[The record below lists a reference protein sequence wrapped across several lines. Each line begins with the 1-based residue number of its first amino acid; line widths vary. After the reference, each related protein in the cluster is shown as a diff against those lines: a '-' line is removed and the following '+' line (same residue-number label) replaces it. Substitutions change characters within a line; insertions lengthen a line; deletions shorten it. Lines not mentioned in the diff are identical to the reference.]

1 LARLCRKSILGHMRK
16 KLILVI
22 GGFVLL
28 AGCHAQKREI
38 AEVYIPDTNSIGF
51 DIEPALEP
59 NTSVWIGTYRSQGKT
74 ARFRFELGPATAS
87 DYPIPNVRVT
97 SGKGKFTA
105 VNGSEGEV
113 LLNDLKI
120 ALEAKKLP
128 TKVTRIA
135 ELPFAY
141 VTFGEHQSQTPSD
154 GGFKDNPRG
163 HWTVSKIFI
172 GEGEHECEF
181 FLNFNPVIQK
191 GQFSIKDPDYGDEV
205 IAQLAKVL

>member
-1 LARLCRKSILGHMRK
+1 MV
-16 KLILVI
+16 VI

-74 ARFRFELGPATAS
+74 ARFRFELGPAKAS

-135 ELPFAY
+135 ELPFTY
-141 VTFGEHQSQTPSD
+141 VTFGEHQSQAPSD
-154 GGFKDNPRG
+154 GGFNDKPRG

>member
-1 LARLCRKSILGHMRK
+1 MV
-16 KLILVI
+16 VI
-22 GGFVLL
+22 GGFFLL

-74 ARFRFELGPATAS
+74 ARFRFELGPAKAS

-135 ELPFAY
+135 ELPFTY
-141 VTFGEHQSQTPSD
+141 VTFGEHQSQAPSD
-154 GGFKDNPRG
+154 GGFNDKPRG